1 MNDRK
6 ARKQAEKTL
15 QDLFQQKMSLSMMQE
30 RIHRQEKMPEILS
43 ITVREVREFLKADRV
58 TIYRCNQEKSGF
70 VVIVSAGTTA
80 KESMLGL
87 QVDER
92 LIPAA
97 EVQEYR
103 EGKIKAIADIYR
115 AGLQESQVQLLSASQ
130 VVAKVGVPLRVGDS
144 LWGLLMVH
152 QCNGP
157 RKWQPLEMDAL
168 EQLATQVA
176 IAIQQLELYQ
186 QVQNLNSV
194 LENQVRE
201 RTAQLEQALNFE
213 AMLKRITDKVRDSL
227 DETQIWQAA
236 VREVTEVLGIRGC
249 NAALYDQEKGT
260 SIISAAYSKG
270 PMINQERVGRVA
282 ALKKFPE
289 IYQQQLLQGQYFQFC
304 SLLPNP
310 DRGRVAMLACPIF
323 DNQGVLGDLWLIN
336 HADYVFSELQI
347 RLVQQVAN
355 QCAIALRQARLY
367 QAAQTQVEELQK
379 LSRLKDEFVST
390 VQHELRTPMT
400 NMTMA
405 IKMLTIGLRQAGVL
419 PAPGTEAPEG
429 KPSKVDHY
437 WKIIQ
442 DECKRE
448 ISLINDLLDLQQLE
462 NQSQPIASEAIEFQ
476 SWLRTLVKP
485 FIDRA
490 SSRQQVLEVDLDDQ
504 LPPVISDPAILEG
517 VIRELLNNACKY
529 TPPGERILRSA
540 RSHQDKII
548 LRVTNYGVVIPANE
562 LPRIFDK
569 FYRVPSTDPWKQG
582 GTGLGLALVQKR
594 VGRLGGT
601 IEVESGE
608 GKTCF
613 TIELPIKI

>member
-15 QDLFQQKMSLSMMQE
+15 QDLFQQKMLLSMMQE
-30 RIHRQEKMPEILS
+30 CIHPQEKIQEILS

-58 TIYRCNQEKSGF
+58 MIYRWNHRKSGF

-80 KESMLGL
+80 RESMLGL

-97 EVQEYR
+97 EVQEYQ

-115 AGLQESQVQLLSASQ
+115 AGLQESQVQLLSDFQ
-130 VVAKVGVPLRVGDS
+130 VVAKVGVPLWVGDA

-157 RKWQPLEMDAL
+157 RKWQPLEIDAL

-176 IAIQQLELYQ
+176 IAIQQSELYQ
-186 QVQNLNSV
+186 QVQNLNSA
-194 LENQVRE
+194 LENQVRK

-249 NAALYDQEKGT
+249 NAALYDREKET

-270 PMINQERVGRVA
+270 PIVNQERVGRVA

-323 DNQGVLGDLWLIN
+323 DNQSVLGDLWLIN

-429 KPSKVDHY
+429 KPSKVAHY

-448 ISLINDLLDLQQLE
+448 ISLINDLLDLQRLE

-529 TPPGERILRSA
+529 TPPGERILLSA

-594 VGRLGGT
+594 VGHLGGM

-613 TIELPIKI
+613 MIELPIKI